1 MQQAWERREIHVCTE
16 FLYESAE
23 EWEHLED
30 PDIDEKVILKLIL
43 TK

>member
-1 MQQAWERREIHVCTE
+1 MCTE
-16 FLYESAE
+16 FLYETTE

-30 PDIDEKVILKLIL
+30 PDIDEKIILKWIL